1 MVMSGVGLIQ
11 IRLNYNFSMTI
22 SDGDVMCGTDPG
34 KVKLQF
40 LYEHL

>member
-1 MVMSGVGLIQ
+1 MATSCVGLIQ
-11 IRLNYNFSMTI
+11 VRLNYSFSVYI
-22 SDGDVMCGTDPG
+22 FDGDIMYGTDPG

>member
-1 MVMSGVGLIQ
+1 MGMSCVGLIQ
-11 IRLNYNFSMTI
+11 IRLNYSFSMII
-22 SDGDVMCGTDPG
+22 SDGDIVCGTDPG

>member
-1 MVMSGVGLIQ
+1 MATSCVGLIQ
-11 IRLNYNFSMTI
+11 VRLNYNFSMNI

-40 LYEHL
+40 LYDHL